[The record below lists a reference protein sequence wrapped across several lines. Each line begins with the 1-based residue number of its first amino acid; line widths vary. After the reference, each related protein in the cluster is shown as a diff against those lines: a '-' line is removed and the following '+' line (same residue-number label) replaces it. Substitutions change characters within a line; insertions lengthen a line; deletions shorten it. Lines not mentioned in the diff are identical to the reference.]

1 MGPTS
6 MPVYDGTGNRH
17 DMAQEEGA
25 SGLRTPRFAPE
36 VAGKAVGGDNP
47 MPVSIPDGIPT
58 TPAGSTGYDYSANGL
73 TTPPGVLLATVP
85 ANDSRLHVEVQNQS
99 AADITLVRD
108 DGANGQ
114 RSVIVLAT
122 GGAVGAQGGGWASST
137 FRGRVRVYGPTGSRI
152 SVMED

>member
-6 MPVYDGTGNRH
+6 MPVLDGAGNRR
-17 DMAQEEGA
+17 DIAQEEAA
-25 SGLRTPRFAPE
+25 SGIRTPRYAPE
-36 VAGKAVGGDNP
+36 VGGKAVGSDNP
-47 MPVSIPDGIPT
+47 LPVEFPDGVT
-58 TPAGSTGYDYSANGL
+58 TKPAGGTGYDYSANGL
-73 TTPPGVLLATVP
+73 TTPAGILLATVP

-99 AADITLVRD
+99 AADVTLVRD

-137 FRGRVRVYGPTGSRI
+137 FRGRVRVYGPTDSRI